1 MGVISLDAIEPGMIL
16 AGDVKDRS
24 GRVLLSTGAEIS
36 EKHLRIFKMWGILT
50 VSVRGEEQEETRSN
64 TDSEIDPDLLREA
77 ERKTVELFCHN
88 DLAHPF
94 IRELFR
100 LVTLENLRRPEDPSS
115 GS

>member
-1 MGVISLDAIEPGMIL
+1 MGIISLDAIKPGMVL

-24 GRVLLSTGAEIS
+24 GRILLSAGAEIN
-36 EKHLRIFKMWGILT
+36 EKHLRIFKMWGVLSAP
-50 VSVRGEEQEETRSN
+50 VQGEEKEETHSN
-64 TDSEIDPDLLREA
+64 TASEIDPDLLREV

-100 LVTLENLRRPEDPSS
+100 LVTLENLRRPEDQNR